1 MNRVIISSSNKG
13 KIKEIKNILSK
24 FDVDIISKD
33 DIGYGSFDV
42 IEDGTTLEMNAE
54 KKAIELWKLTGGIV
68 IADDTGLFVEALN
81 GKPGVYSARYAG
93 DNSTYEDNNNLLL
106 EKMKDME
113 GSKRKAYFKTVIVVI
128 DDKGK
133 SHIAEGICNGEIAY
147 ELSGE
152 NGFGYDPLF
161 VPEGFERTFAEMN
174 DEEKNTVSHRGKA
187 VRNLVNIFGK
197 ILR

>member
-24 FDVDIISKD
+24 FDVNIISKD

-187 VRNLVNIFGK
+187 VRNLANIFGK

>member
-24 FDVDIISKD
+24 FDVNIISKD

-81 GKPGVYSARYAG
+81 GNPGVYSARYAG

-187 VRNLVNIFGK
+187 VRNLANIFGK